1 MLLII
6 VVFFK
11 DLIFLT
17 ILYLESLSKL
27 DVDSSKI
34 KRSGFDANTRK
45 KEIFCIWPD
54 DKLLLSIIASKLTSV
69 LSSKRLNSLI
79 KSINSLSSK
88 FLLLPKSKFSLRE
101 PSIIRGLGPT

>member
-1 MLLII
+1 M
-6 VVFFK
+6 
-11 DLIFLT
+11 
-17 ILYLESLSKL
+17 
-27 DVDSSKI
+27 
-34 KRSGFDANTRK
+34 
-45 KEIFCIWPD
+45 
-54 DKLLLSIIASKLTSV
+54 SV